1 MQRSTFQKRI
11 RNTRILIIILIVI
24 FFILGITYS
33 VLASFNDHD
42 YIITVTDKDRIY
54 EGDKEDG
61 DSKYLIFGDDENNES
76 LVFENTDTIMRF
88 KWNSSNIQ
96 SKLHEGKTYKITVIG
111 YRVPF
116 LSMYEN
122 IIEVEEYTNENTSN

>member
-1 MQRSTFQKRI
+1 MQRSTFQKKI
-11 RNTRILIIILIVI
+11 RNTRILTITLVVVI
-24 FFILGITYS
+24 FILSITYS
-33 VLASFNDHD
+33 VLTSFNDHD
-42 YIITVTDKDRIY
+42 YIITVTDKEDR
-54 EGDKEDG
+54 

-116 LSMYEN
+116 FSMYEN
-122 IIEVEEYTNENTSN
+122 IIEVEEIEK